1 MTRKQIAAEGKY
13 LYRMLDNYYII
24 SKEVYLGKNDTEWEE
39 CTEEQKVEFEKHN
52 QEEIEK
58 ELEVVED
65 ENEN

>member
-1 MTRKQIAAEGKY
+1 MTRKQIASEGKY
-13 LYRMLDNYYII
+13 LYRMIDNQYII

-39 CTEEQKVEFEKHN
+39 CTEEQKVELEKYN

-65 ENEN
+65 EKFE